1 MCRQVFEHQLQ
12 EIVDIRAVYN
22 FNDFFRGYR
31 PRSADKKIRMQFAF
45 TFESRGDTVVV
56 RSKKHCG
63 ADTPWGPW
71 NQILPHPDVDAAVLH
86 DPDAIPAM
94 STPKP
99 WPELREIAPQL
110 TKFYE
115 RQFVHP
121 VHIPTS
127 DLEAM
132 RGLLRDGPP
141 PPILPPWIDWDVVHP
156 PTQEAVEPSEPES
169 EGTEDEWEP
178 FLQPPR
184 RKRARTDG
192 PETDVVVET
201 GVEEGS
207 ETPSEPAV
215 ASSDEEKNTSGK
227 DSFPYP
233 VGTFVARDFG
243 NDGIFSG
250 IIENHYADDC
260 SLCMVRYTDGDTE
273 DLDIDEIQYAIAL
286 YKKEFE

>member
-1 MCRQVFEHQLQ
+1 
-12 EIVDIRAVYN
+12 
-22 FNDFFRGYR
+22 
-31 PRSADKKIRMQFAF
+31 
-45 TFESRGDTVVV
+45 
-56 RSKKHCG
+56 
-63 ADTPWGPW
+63 
-71 NQILPHPDVDAAVLH
+71 
-86 DPDAIPAM
+86 
-94 STPKP
+94 
-99 WPELREIAPQL
+99 
-110 TKFYE
+110 
-115 RQFVHP
+115 
-121 VHIPTS
+121 
-127 DLEAM
+127 M

-250 IIENHYADDC
+250 TIENHYADDC
-260 SLCMVRYTDGDTE
+260 SLCLVRYTDGDTE